1 MMGELCGIVMVPGGW
16 RGRRASASVL
26 ALLFLL
32 AASPASAGLK
42 IRPVFSGGTPPADSK
57 MVGGGNLDEIFKVA
71 AEAWE
76 NVFKTGGG
84 NWDVTIEYEWSPKYP
99 TWGKEELIAQGGNN
113 PVRMTRSRI
122 TFNNNPPAPG
132 FYADPSPRDST
143 EYTKYTSYL
152 IRDVLLNRGRI
163 FSEATGDA
171 EGRIDLLTIATHE
184 IGHALGLDF
193 DYVGYDCRP
202 IPDVPGCFVTVTPP
216 RPYAG
221 LLIGLDVSGHL
232 ELGYYAV
239 NDAGPLMVANPHPGE
254 RQLISGLD
262 ALLIAQLSS
271 FDKPT
276 LKTALPP
283 PW

>member
-1 MMGELCGIVMVPGGW
+1 MIEALRGIVMVPGGW
-16 RGRRASASVL
+16 PGSRASASVL

-42 IRPVFSGGTPPADSK
+42 IRPVFLGGAPPADSK
-57 MVGGGNLDEIFKVA
+57 MVGGGNLEEIFKVA
-71 AEAWE
+71 AESWE

-99 TWGKEELIAQGGNN
+99 TWGKEELIAQGGN

-132 FYADPSPRDST
+132 FYADPTPRDST
-143 EYTKYTSYL
+143 EYKKFTSYL
-152 IRDVLLNRGRI
+152 IEDVLLNRARI

-221 LLIGLDVSGHL
+221 FLIGIDTSGHL
-232 ELGYYAV
+232 ELAYYAQ
-239 NDAGPLMVANPHPGE
+239 NDAGPLMVKDPHPGE
-254 RQLISGLD
+254 RQLISALD

-271 FDKPT
+271 FDKPN
-276 LKTALPP
+276 LNPALPP